1 MATNPH
7 TGASLRTKPAT
18 QAYMDNYDAIFGKK
32 NIKQVS
38 ENNQED
44 SQKCKTTKK
53 KTKAE

>member
-44 SQKCKTTKK
+44 SQSCKTTKK